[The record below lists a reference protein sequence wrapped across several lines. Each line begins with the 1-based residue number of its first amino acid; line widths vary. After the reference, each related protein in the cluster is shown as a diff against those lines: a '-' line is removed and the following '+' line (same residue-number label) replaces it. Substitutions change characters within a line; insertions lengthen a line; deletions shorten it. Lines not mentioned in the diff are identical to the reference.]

1 MSLFRDPH
9 ALWRFDRETQI
20 DLLAYWQIARASDGE
35 GSRKVSKMTPAAAR
49 MLLGSPATAG
59 DLAHVWLMTHQD
71 PKKKAPTHS
80 LRDKLKKNHDPAAVD
95 RWFS

>member
-20 DLLAYWQIARASDGE
+20 DLLAYWQIARASDGD
-35 GSRKVSKMTPAAAR
+35 GSRKVDKVTPAAAR

-59 DLAHVWLMTHQD
+59 DLAHVWLMTHQEQ
-71 PKKKAPTHS
+71 KKKAPTHS
-80 LRDKLKKNHDPAAVD
+80 IRDSLKKTHDAAAVD
-95 RWFS
+95 WWLS